1 MDTAWNNFLKVSYLF
16 SPLLV
21 GLTFHGLCIK
31 FGWLSF
37 FVRPID
43 SGKSFRGRRI
53 FGANKTYRGVVAVAL
68 GTAVGFG
75 IQSLVLHRYQAFE
88 NIELLDY
95 SRVWVIGLGL
105 LVGTAA
111 MLSELLNSFVKRR
124 LDIAPGE
131 TTSGVLNGF
140 FYVFD
145 QVDFLLGAWIVLAF
159 IVGITFVNVL
169 YSILFLFV
177 SHQVISLLGYMLGM
191 RKTAR

>member
-1 MDTAWNNFLKVSYLF
+1 MWDAFVKVSYLF

-37 FVRPID
+37 LVQPVDR
-43 SGKSFRGRRI
+43 GKSFRGRRI
-53 FGANKTYRGVVAVAL
+53 LGANKTYRGIVAVAI
-68 GTAVGFG
+68 GTAIGFG
-75 IQSLVLHRYQAFE
+75 IQVVLHRYPTFQSV
-88 NIELLDY
+88 ELLDY
-95 SRVWVIGLGL
+95 SSVWVIGLGL
-105 LVGTAA
+105 LIGAVA
-111 MLSELLNSFVKRR
+111 MLSELLNSFVKRQ

-131 TTSGVLNGF
+131 TTNGLLSGF

-145 QVDFLLGAWIVLAF
+145 QVDFLLGAWVVLAF
-159 IVGITFVNVL
+159 VVGITLVNVI
-169 YSILFLFV
+169 YSIVFLFV

>member
-1 MDTAWNNFLKVSYLF
+1 MWDDFVKISYLF

-37 FVRPID
+37 LVQPVDR
-43 SGKSFRGRRI
+43 GKSFRGRRI
-53 FGANKTYRGVVAVAL
+53 FGANKTYRGIVAVAI
-68 GTAVGFG
+68 GTAIGFG
-75 IQSLVLHRYQAFE
+75 IQVVLHRYPTSRSV
-88 NIELLDY
+88 ELLDY
-95 SRVWVIGLGL
+95 SGVWVIGLGL
-105 LVGTAA
+105 LIGAVA
-111 MLSELLNSFVKRR
+111 MLSELLNSFIKRQ

-131 TTSGVLNGF
+131 TTSGLLSGF

-145 QVDFLLGAWIVLAF
+145 QVDFLLGAWVVLACV
-159 IVGITFVNVL
+159 VGITLVNVI
-169 YSILFLFV
+169 YSIVFLFV